1 MCEIYQISVYQ
12 VKGEPVFWVLHG
24 MPEEAYLISHTD
36 EIKLQ
41 LDIDLVDISFPILTI
56 DWHFLLVRLTFS
68 LALKKEKNSIF
79 VTSI

>member
-36 EIKLQ
+36 EIKL
-41 LDIDLVDISFPILTI
+41 
-56 DWHFLLVRLTFS
+56 
-68 LALKKEKNSIF
+68 
-79 VTSI
+79 